1 MTEVN
6 RDIPQSKIEPST
18 PPPISHEI
26 PTGLKKKFKYV
37 LSGLKIVVAILTI
50 LVALWGASN
59 WFSSQFRDVREE
71 ANNKFSAILEVV
83 NENKTNLAVLG
94 EKVAN
99 IEVDIGDIKED
110 IGDIEVDNAEIKDEL
125 NSNQGNINENA
136 IYEQY
141 GYQLPFHRGLRKSDH
156 LSI

>member
-110 IGDIEVDNAEIKDEL
+110 IGDIKEDIGDIEVDNAEIKDEL
-125 NSNQGNINENA
+125 NSNQGNIN
-136 IYEQY
+136 
-141 GYQLPFHRGLRKSDH
+141 
-156 LSI
+156 

>member
-6 RDIPQSKIEPST
+6 RVIPQSKIEPST

-110 IGDIEVDNAEIKDEL
+110 IAEIKDEL